1 MKFKTEFLLVAG
13 TLLFM
18 QWFLM
23 LSFIF
28 SIANYF
34 SNGQFLSIICAV
46 IFIVFSLISFHLR
59 VEYKSKFKNDVRK
72 SHETLMELVYKKM
85 NRGSRRK
92 VARKMKVV
100 SKKSL

>member
-1 MKFKTEFLLVAG
+1 
-13 TLLFM
+13 
-18 QWFLM
+18 
-23 LSFIF
+23 
-28 SIANYF
+28 
-34 SNGQFLSIICAV
+34 
-46 IFIVFSLISFHLR
+46 LR